1 MKKYWALWLFLFV
14 IGGFFFWLFL
24 DDVEKYGKVH
34 ALLGG
39 GYIFFWAIGSLLFL
53 CLNVAYWG
61 GIAKLIGKYLKN
73 VSKYINY
80 IVIAI
85 YVILGIWLECKLVN
99 GAELLEKQYK
109 DYQFQLEFE
118 HKHHINE

>member
-24 DDVEKYGKVH
+24 DDVEDNGKEY
-34 ALLGG
+34 ALLEVFAVVLWG
-39 GYIFFWAIGSLLFL
+39 IFAILALA
-53 CLNVAYWG
+53 LNIAYWA
-61 GIAKLIGKYLKN
+61 GIAKLIDKYLKN
-73 VSKYINY
+73 VSKHINY

-85 YVILGIWLECKLVN
+85 YVILGVWLECKLVN